1 MKLIGGNME
10 NDDIRCEMAIA
21 VLQETHDGEDLDPAH
36 LWLVQE
42 WVNDH
47 LNEKGEAT
55 FRELHAQV
63 TAGKYQKP
71 WLHGVEHLTRDHQGY
86 VFWKCVEVEHYSFS
100 GKGAYEREKTS
111 AEELGRRCRILES
124 KGIQPT
130 CKSAIWGWKKSQGGK

>member
-1 MKLIGGNME
+1 ME
-10 NDDIRCEMAIA
+10 EIETRCDLAIIILRA
-21 VLQETHDGEDLDPAH
+21 TSDGEDLDPTH

-47 LNEKGEAT
+47 LNEKGEAA

-63 TAGKYQKP
+63 IAGNYKKP
-71 WLHGVEHLTRDHQGY
+71 WLHGVENLTRDHQGCIY
-86 VFWKCVEVEHYSFS
+86 WKGIQVEHYSFS
-100 GKGAYEREKTS
+100 GEGSCELEKAA

-130 CKSAIWGWKKSQGGK
+130 CKSAIWDWDGSKKE

>member
-1 MKLIGGNME
+1 ME
-10 NDDIRCEMAIA
+10 NDDARCEMAIA
-21 VLQETHDGEDLDPAH
+21 ILQATHDGEDLDPAH

-47 LNEKGEAT
+47 LNEKGEAA
-55 FRELHAQV
+55 FRDLHAQV

-86 VFWKCVEVEHYSFS
+86 VFWKNVEVEHYSFS
-100 GKGAYEREKTS
+100 GKGSYEREKAA

-130 CKSAIWGWKKSQGGK
+130 CKSAIWDWDKPQGGN